1 MMRIEL
7 TPEER
12 DLLREILDRNLNE
25 VDLEI
30 HRADTL
36 GFKDMLKRRKQSLEH
51 IIEKVNYAPVPA

>member
-1 MMRIEL
+1 MRIEL

-12 DLLREILDRNLNE
+12 DLLREVLERNLNE

-36 GFKDMLKRRKQSLEH
+36 GFKDMLKQRKQSLEN
-51 IIEKVNYAPVPA
+51 IIKKVDPAPVPV